1 MNPPWLKFL
10 PGKGREGAKLPLP
23 LGSVVSTTGSHAVTT
38 LAGLRVFFSLLT
50 LKQITLDFP
59 STVQGGVPPSL
70 SWASLDWLL
79 TVTGQLELG

>member
-59 STVQGGVPPSL
+59 STVQGGVPHLSRGHLWIGFSL
-70 SWASLDWLL
+70 LQGS
-79 TVTGQLELG
+79 